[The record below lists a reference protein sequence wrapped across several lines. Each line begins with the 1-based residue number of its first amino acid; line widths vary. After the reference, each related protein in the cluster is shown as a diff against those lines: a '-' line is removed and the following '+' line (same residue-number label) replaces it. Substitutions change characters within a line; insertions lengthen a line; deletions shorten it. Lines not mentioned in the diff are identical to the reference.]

1 MIKNNVLKNA
11 HANSNTNLT
20 NNDKDKKVIEYLNVN
35 MSIFKKEVNT
45 DEKTDKNL
53 LINEFYLNNTGLS
66 KASTD
71 ISL

>member
-11 HANSNTNLT
+11 HEYSNNNLT

-53 LINEFYLNNTGLS
+53 LISEFYLNNTGLS

>member
-11 HANSNTNLT
+11 HEYSNNNLT

-35 MSIFKKEVNT
+35 MIIFKKEVNT

-53 LINEFYLNNTGLS
+53 LISEFYLNNTGLS